1 MSRQIVFRNGKVC
14 ELIIESP
21 QLFGKYVQELRGQ
34 IEGAEGRF
42 VLSDEER
49 EYDISKSVD
58 FIIDPLAVNI
68 NEKKILNK
76 LYSELEKMAYGEDFF
91 IITQEI
97 CANIHKY
104 FSDLEQVSPY
114 ILHIGDNI
122 EMSNFFKALD
132 VKVEDYAENYLE
144 RLNQYIKILAELLK
158 RNLLVI
164 VNLRSYLE
172 DEQLMKLL
180 DSAAYSEINILLIEN
195 VQRKLLDGIAYYIID
210 YDGCEI

>member
-1 MSRQIVFRNGKVC
+1 MSRQIFFQNGKVC

-97 CANIHKY
+97 LANIHKY
-104 FSDLEQVSPY
+104 FSDLEHTSPY

-122 EMSNFFKALD
+122 EMSHFFRALD

-158 RNLLVI
+158 RNLLVL

-172 DEQLMKLL
+172 DEQLMQLL

-210 YDGCEI
+210 FDGCEI